1 MKKIITI
8 VVLSCLLIVIS
19 FFFTKANLNYA
30 KIKKEN
36 ITLQQTFIGTEFN
49 NELEKENSITL
60 KDELD
65 GLKEKLKK
73 EINEYNLWIKTKEK
87 LTSIISS

>member
-8 VVLSCLLIVIS
+8 IVLSCLLIVVS
-19 FFFTKANLNYA
+19 ALFVSANLNYTKA
-30 KIKKEN
+30 KKEN
-36 ITLQQTFIGTEFN
+36 INLIQTFKVTEFN
-49 NELEKENSITL
+49 NELEEENSITL

-65 GLKEKLKK
+65 ELKEKLKK
-73 EINEYNLWIKTKEK
+73 EINEYDLWIKTKEK

>member
-1 MKKIITI
+1 MKKIII
-8 VVLSCLLIVIS
+8 IAVLSCLLIVVS
-19 FFFTKANLNYA
+19 ALFVNANLNYA
-30 KIKKEN
+30 KTKKEHIN
-36 ITLQQTFIGTEFN
+36 LMETFKETEFN
-49 NELEKENSITL
+49 NELEEENSITL

>member
-1 MKKIITI
+1 MKKIIAI
-8 VVLSCLLIVIS
+8 LILSCLLVIVS
-19 FFFTKANLNYA
+19 FFFVSANLKYT

-36 ITLQQTFIGTEFN
+36 INLQQTFIGTEFN
-49 NELEKENSITL
+49 NELEEKNSITL

-87 LTSIISS
+87 LTFIISS

>member
-1 MKKIITI
+1 MKKIIIIT
-8 VVLSCLLIVIS
+8 VLSCLLIVVS
-19 FFFTKANLNYA
+19 ALFVSANLSYA
-30 KIKKEN
+30 KAKKEN
-36 ITLQQTFIGTEFN
+36 INLIQTFIGTEFN
-49 NELEKENSITL
+49 NELEEKNSITL